1 MTLELNNT
9 STTLTRHTP
18 THEELEFRRNRLEEI
33 LHEAWDRRE
42 NPTTGELVIKM
53 QEHFPTY
60 DRFNLAKD
68 RLAVQAR
75 DNFVSE
81 LSIFSY
87 SAMMRDIFNKIEY
100 VENESQKD
108 FDDSKGFVR
117 INSKKIY
124 LECQKL
130 KANILE
136 GKVMDI
142 SVELLGKK
150 LRSMQEE
157 NTKLRAME
165 DKSQDKSPPVK

>member
-1 MTLELNNT
+1 MAVELNNIEAEFVKPMPT
-9 STTLTRHTP
+9 KAELIIRREKLT
-18 THEELEFRRNRLEEI
+18 EI
-33 LHEAWDRRE
+33 LQEVWDKRQNPKDNELIEAMRAAGYRE
-42 NPTTGELVIKM
+42 YARIHLYRDK
-53 QEHFPTY
+53 
-60 DRFNLAKD
+60 
-68 RLAVQAR
+68 LAVQAE
-75 DNFVSE
+75 DHFVSE

-87 SAMMRDIFNKIEY
+87 SAMMRNIFDKIEY

-130 KANILE
+130 KADILE

-150 LRSMQEE
+150 LRTMQEE
-157 NTKLRAME
+157 NRKLKQLE
-165 DKSQDKSPPVK
+165 SKSPPVK